1 MFALALVIPA
11 VLLGMVMG
19 LSAFEDWLFPGSPDA
34 TESAAGEAATGRRSP
49 RPAPDVP
56 DVPDVRHTPVVKPP
70 RDRAPRHRAGGRRR
84 RTLRARAA
92 ASGGGH
98 RRLPRRPSRPEAA
111 GRPSPS

>member
-49 RPAPDVP
+49 RPAPDV
-56 DVPDVRHTPVVKPP
+56 RHTPVVKPS